1 MLTPIFRALPEA
13 VVRPS
18 LILLPRIVLA
28 DFAAP
33 CQAVMD
39 LYANAALR
47 WLCRRGAVVALPS
60 SRPLLR
66 AA

>member
-1 MLTPIFRALPEA
+1 MPTPILHALPQA

-18 LILLPRIVLA
+18 LVLLPRIVLA
-28 DFAAP
+28 DLAAP
-33 CQAVMD
+33 CRAVMD

-47 WLCRRGAVVALPS
+47 WLCRRGAGAPPP
-60 SRPLLR
+60 PLRLLLT